1 MPISVYRRENAKPA
15 EGEHAKVKISN
26 NMPIR
31 VYRRE
36 NAKPAEGEPA
46 KAKTSS
52 LPGHA
57 LFPDAELDDAHAQ
70 VIHVVEFT
78 ERYTRNDRAIYNR
91 AIGVAECA
99 WLEHAIGVTT
109 TTILVVGRDK
119 TFVAIDGPRPVSMH
133 ENDQASSA
141 LSKVNTEPVL
151 GAVPDHAEPS
161 ACCPCDKALCNAS
174 KNSETM
180 QPSFSHLHAASIE
193 RDMHSVDIDCILADD
208 ACHKRRAEL
217 AAVAAAMSR

>member
-1 MPISVYRRENAKPA
+1 
-15 EGEHAKVKISN
+15 
-26 NMPIR
+26 MPIR

-99 WLEHAIGVTT
+99 WLEHAVAVTT

-133 ENDQASSA
+133 ENDRATSA
-141 LSKVNTEPVL
+141 LSALQLWHVNELGCFAHEIPQLRADEICSVVL
-151 GAVPDHAEPS
+151 RLLQELLPRKTFLDPIRHLDG
-161 ACCPCDKALCNAS
+161 
-174 KNSETM
+174 
-180 QPSFSHLHAASIE
+180 SHS
-193 RDMHSVDIDCILADD
+193 
-208 ACHKRRAEL
+208 
-217 AAVAAAMSR
+217 